1 MKQLIYGIEHDGKLH
16 RDFTLRVPTIGD
28 NIDAVTDAAGGND
41 LAVNVAL
48 LARCL
53 AALGEIPQEII
64 TFDWLRSRLVDDD
77 YDVLWAELAEVKKKR
92 RAQKS
97 DCGPSA
103 ASS

>member
-1 MKQLIYGIEHDGKLH
+1 MELIYGIEHGGTLH

-53 AALGEIPQEII
+53 VMLGEIPREVI
-64 TFDWLRSRLVDDD
+64 TFEWLRSNLVDDD
-77 YDVLWAELAEVKKKR
+77 YDVLWAALAEVKKKR

-97 DCGPSA
+97 GCSPSA
-103 ASS
+103 SSS